1 MLWSDDVL
9 VLKRQ
14 TQSEFNR
21 TCIDFCKASVTIYI
35 SMQVWN
41 VLYLICTGKLAFLY
55 FFSRHCKA
63 ALNSPR
69 PLISDSTDFRGSHGR
84 LLTFASLLLLL
95 PTWSGSSRMV
105 IPATLLVCLLIRVP
119 IIMPILPPVFIP
131 VSLLWSVCVHFLL
144 ASFLSH
150 IHIVPFLVFE
160 YHP

>member
-1 MLWSDDVL
+1 MLLSDDVL
-9 VLKRQ
+9 VLNRQ
-14 TQSEFNR
+14 TSSQFHR
-21 TCIDFCKASVTIYI
+21 TCIDLCKASLTICI

-41 VLYLICTGKLAFLY
+41 LLYLICTAKLAFLY

-84 LLTFASLLLLL
+84 LLTFAFLLLLLL
-95 PTWSGSSRMV
+95 PTRSGSSRMV

-131 VSLLWSVCVHFLL
+131 VSLL
-144 ASFLSH
+144 
-150 IHIVPFLVFE
+150 
-160 YHP
+160 